1 MTHVKRRGLVPAL
14 AIALSLVAALAVVS
28 AQNAGG
34 AIVRTTFKGAP
45 VPGAT
50 VIASQADAPRIV
62 RTTDEDGVCRLTLG
76 AGTWTIRVEMRGFES
91 VSREVVVSADSAP
104 IDVALATIAPDAP
117 APPSTL
123 ANAAP
128 ATPGAATATDAAAT
142 EATPPPTDANAA
154 AEGLLVNGSTY
165 NAAASPFA
173 QAPAFGNHR
182 PPTRPLYNGSVGVFG
197 GNSAWDARPYSFASP
212 AAPAPS
218 YGDLQLA
225 GTFGGP
231 LKFPHVRWLRPL
243 LNASYEHSATT
254 TANTISTRVPTT
266 LERAGDFSESLNG
279 RGSIVDPLTG
289 VPFPGNTIPTDRV
302 SPQALALLAFYPE
315 PNVADSGTANYQAAI
330 TDRTV
335 RDALQLRFNQS
346 LTVRQ
351 QLSGSVSYQHA
362 RTTSLSLFQFA
373 DRARSTD
380 VDATMT
386 WSYRRSQT
394 KTWRAHYELIGARTD
409 AQPFFAGR
417 TNVSGD
423 AGITGNDQSSSSW
436 GPPTLDFSSGLAS
449 LTSAPPVSQHATTHV
464 VGGDGIWLHGYHNVS
479 FGAEWRAR
487 HIDSASQ
494 TNPRGTFTFTGAS
507 TGDDIADF
515 LLGLPHASAISF
527 GERRVLLGWLAS
539 AYVVDDW
546 HVATP
551 VTINAG
557 VRWEYEGPLRE
568 RAGRMA
574 NLDLAQ
580 DFSAAAPVWPDAP
593 IGAVSGRRYG
603 ASLVEP
609 DWRGIQPRIG
619 VSWRPLAA
627 STLLVRGGY
636 GIYRQTNVY
645 LPIATWLA
653 QQPPFATV
661 ASLESTPER
670 PLTLADGFAVA
681 PGALPN
687 TLAVDPHLR
696 APYAENW
703 QLSVQRDLPAS
714 LSVSATYLGARG
726 HHLLQESLPNTVAPG
741 AENPCA
747 SCPIGFVYVSS
758 NGTSIRHALQ
768 LQARR
773 RLRSGFTAS
782 VQYTLAKST
791 DDAAALAGV
800 SASAASIA
808 QDWRDLDAERA
819 PSTFDQRHLVTA
831 SFEYTTGVGAG
842 GGGLL
847 TGMRGTLV
855 KGWVFAGQLTA
866 GTGLPI
872 TPRYLTS
879 VPGTGIT
886 GTIRA
891 SVVDAGSA
899 VPPGYFLDPAS
910 YAAPAVGEWGTA
922 GRNAERGPAQ
932 FSFDASVGRSF
943 EVGNGRTIEWRLDAT
958 NALNRVTYADVDTLV
973 GSPQFGLPVRANAMR
988 KVRMTLRWRF

>member
-1 MTHVKRRGLVPAL
+1 MTHVKRRGLAPAL

-34 AIVRTTFKGAP
+34 VIVHATFKGAP
-45 VPGAT
+45 VPGAA
-50 VIASQADAPRIV
+50 VIASRADTRVVA
-62 RTTDEDGVCRLTLG
+62 TTDEDGEGRVALED
-76 AGTWTIRVEMRGFES
+76 GTWTVRVEMLGFETA
-91 VSREVVVSADSAP
+91 VREATVDAATVPIVVE
-104 IDVALATIAPDAP
+104 LTMIAPDAP
-117 APPSTL
+117 IPPSPGGL
-123 ANAAP
+123 KP
-128 ATPGAATATDAAAT
+128 AGYEDAKTTD
-142 EATPPPTDANAA
+142 EPPPADANAA

-173 QAPAFGNHR
+173 QAPAFGNNR

-218 YGDLQLA
+218 YGDLQIA

-231 LKFPHVRWLRPL
+231 LKMPGIRWLRPL
-243 LNASYEHSATT
+243 VNVSYEHSAATV
-254 TANTISTRVPTT
+254 ANTISTRVPTM
-266 LERAGDFSESLNG
+266 LERAGDFSQSRDA
-279 RGSIVDPLTG
+279 RGPAAIVDPLTG
-289 VPFPGNTIPTDRV
+289 QPFPGSAIPADRM
-302 SPQALALLAFYPE
+302 SPQALALLAFYPQ
-315 PNVADSGTANYQAAI
+315 PNVADSGIANYQAAI
-330 TDRTV
+330 TDRTI
-335 RDALQLRFNQS
+335 RDALQMRVNQS
-346 LTVRQ
+346 LTTRQ
-351 QLSGSVSYQHA
+351 QLSGTVSYQHS
-362 RTTSLSLFQFA
+362 RTTSTSLFQFA

-380 VDATMT
+380 VDATVT
-386 WSYRRSQT
+386 WSYRASPT
-394 KTWRAHYELIGARTD
+394 KTWRAHYELIGALAD
-409 AQPFFAGR
+409 AQPYFAGR
-417 TNVSGD
+417 ANVSGD
-423 AGITGNDQSSSSW
+423 AGITGNDQSPSSW
-436 GPPTLDFSSGLAS
+436 GPPTLSFASGLAG
-449 LTSAPPVSQHATTHV
+449 LTSAPPVSQHAMTHV
-464 VGGDGIWLHGYHNVS
+464 AGGDGTWLHGYHNVS
-479 FGAEWRAR
+479 YGAEWRAR
-487 HIDSASQ
+487 RIDSASQ
-494 TNPRGTFTFTGAS
+494 SNPRGTFTFTGAA
-507 TGDDIADF
+507 TGDDVADF

-527 GERRVLLGWLAS
+527 GDRRVLLGSLAS
-539 AYVVDDW
+539 AYIVDDW
-546 HVATP
+546 HIAMP
-551 VTINAG
+551 VTINVG

-568 RAGRMA
+568 RAGQMA
-574 NLDLAQ
+574 NLDLAP
-580 DFSAAAPVWPDAP
+580 DFSAAATVWPDAP
-593 IGAVSGRRYG
+593 AGAVSGRRYG
-603 ASLVEP
+603 ASLVDP

-627 STLLVRGGY
+627 STLLVRAGY

-653 QQPPFATV
+653 AQPPFATV
-661 ASLESTPER
+661 ASLESTPEH
-670 PLTLADGFAVA
+670 PLTLANGFAAA

-726 HHLLQESLPNTVAPG
+726 HHLLQESLPNTVPPG

-747 SCPIGFVYVSS
+747 SCPLGFVYVSS
-758 NGTSIRHALQ
+758 NGSSIRHALQ

-773 RLRSGFTAS
+773 RLRSGFTAT
-782 VQYTLAKST
+782 VQYTLAKAT

-819 PSTFDQRHLVTA
+819 ASTFDQRHLVTA
-831 SFEYTTGVGAG
+831 TFEYTTGVGAG

-847 TGMRGTLV
+847 TGARGTLV
-855 KGWVFAGQLTA
+855 KGWVFAGQLSA
-866 GTGLPI
+866 GSGLPI

-891 SVVDAGSA
+891 SVVDASGD
-899 VPPGYFLDPAS
+899 VPSGYFLDPES
-910 YAAPAVGEWGTA
+910 YAAPTLGEWGTA
-922 GRNAERGPAQ
+922 GRNSEHGPAQ
-932 FSFDASVGRSF
+932 FSFNASVGRSF
-943 EVGNGRTIEWRLDAT
+943 DVGNGRTIEWRLDAT

-988 KVRMTLRWRF
+988 KLRMTLRWRF